1 LCIRYSCPI
10 SAGIVPLVDVYAS
23 AEHAPPTEGNAVM
36 PSRDDAYRT
45 AFSPRRLRHSE
56 GSERADRRQTWRHND
71 AEARRRAAAYER
83 IISADEQ
90 SHDRSRSDDGYGLE
104 L

>member
-1 LCIRYSCPI
+1 MILANDDRPRTMH
-10 SAGIVPLVDVYAS
+10 
-23 AEHAPPTEGNAVM
+23 AEAERTPPHLLPPVVADLLDRNEH
-36 PSRDDAYRT
+36 R
-45 AFSPRRLRHSE
+45 
-56 GSERADRRQTWRHND
+56 RADRRQTWRHND